1 MENFKFNCGVIVGRF
16 SPIHI
21 GHEQLINEALKDCRQ
36 VVVIVTADN
45 ISKETSYSL
54 DYRIHLVNKVYSS
67 EIKNNRLIVV
77 PFVSNQKLD
86 TNYGDEIFRLVKNS
100 VHKEADYIIYGSD
113 KNIEK
118 CFSKDKI
125 NKLFCNKIDRN
136 LIPISAT
143 MIRKM
148 LKNNDKENLEKYLN
162 ICVLEEYDKLK
173 NI

>member
-1 MENFKFNCGVIVGRF
+1 MENYKFNCGVIVGRF

-21 GHEQLINEALKDCRQ
+21 GHEQLINEALKDCKQ

-45 ISKETSYSL
+45 GSKDTTYSL
-54 DYRIHLVNKVYSS
+54 DYRIHLVNKVYSN
-67 EIKNNRLIVV
+67 EIKNNRVIVV

-86 TNYGDEIFRLVKNS
+86 TSYGDKIFELVERCTNRQ
-100 VHKEADYIIYGSD
+100 ADYIIYGSD
-113 KNIEK
+113 KNITK
-118 CFSKDKI
+118 CFSKEKI
-125 NKLFCNKIDRN
+125 EKLYCNIVDRD

-148 LKNNDKENLEKYLN
+148 LKNDDRENLEKYLN
-162 ICVLEEYDKLK
+162 ICVLEEYEKLK

>member
-21 GHEQLINEALKDCRQ
+21 GHEQLINEALKDCKQ
-36 VVVIVTADN
+36 VVIIVTLDN
-45 ISKETSYSL
+45 ISKETSYNL
-54 DYRIHLVNKVYSS
+54 DYRIHLVSKVYNN
-67 EIKNNRLIVV
+67 EIRNNRVIVV
-77 PFVSNQKLD
+77 PFISNQKLD
-86 TNYGDEIFRLVKNS
+86 TSYV
-100 VHKEADYIIYGSD
+100 DYIIYGSD
-113 KNIEK
+113 KKIEK

-125 NKLFCNKIDRN
+125 EKIYCNKIDRN

-148 LKNNDKENLEKYLN
+148 IKNSDKENLKKYLN
-162 ICVLEEYDKLK
+162 ICVLEEYKILK

>member
-21 GHEQLINEALKDCRQ
+21 GHEQLINEALKDCKQ
-36 VVVIVTADN
+36 VVIIVTLDN
-45 ISKETSYSL
+45 ISKETSYNL
-54 DYRIHLVNKVYSS
+54 DYRIHLVSKVYNN
-67 EIKNNRLIVV
+67 EIRNNRVIVV
-77 PFVSNQKLD
+77 PFISNQKLD
-86 TNYGDEIFRLVKNS
+86 TSYGDEIFKLVKNTA
-100 VHKEADYIIYGSD
+100 HKDVDYIIYGSD
-113 KNIEK
+113 KKIEK

-125 NKLFCNKIDRN
+125 EKIYCNKIDRN

-148 LKNNDKENLEKYLN
+148 IKNSDKENLKKYLN
-162 ICVLEEYDKLK
+162 ICVLEEYKILK